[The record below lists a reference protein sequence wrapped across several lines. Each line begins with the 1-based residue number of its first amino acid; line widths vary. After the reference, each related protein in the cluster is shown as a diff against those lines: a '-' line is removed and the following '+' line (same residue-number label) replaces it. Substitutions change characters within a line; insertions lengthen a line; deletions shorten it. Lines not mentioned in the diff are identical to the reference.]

1 MEIKHGKGNY
11 NRYTGSIKIGFNG
24 IFSFSTIPLTFLL
37 FLGIIVFITSII
49 GIIYVLF
56 NKIIYGT
63 NYPMGIP
70 TLTVLLLF
78 IGGLNIMAIGILG
91 EYIGRIYEEVKGRP
105 HFIISESYNVE
116 VLNRRGPNKLL

>member
-1 MEIKHGKGNY
+1 MERKHGKGNY

-56 NKIIYGT
+56 NKIIFSSALDFVVVQHNTQDNVIELTRNSQRT
-63 NYPMGIP
+63 NALELKVPSI
-70 TLTVLLLF
+70 
-78 IGGLNIMAIGILG
+78 IRN
-91 EYIGRIYEEVKGRP
+91 RI
-105 HFIISESYNVE
+105 F
-116 VLNRRGPNKLL
+116 